1 MHGNVGEWC
10 IDWYGAYET
19 ATAMNPSGPS
29 SGTRHIV
36 RGGTFYDDAA
46 GVRSAKR
53 GSLAVDPKAGWTWCG
68 GVGFRVCCLPGG
80 DLVRRVESGM
90 VNAPTLPANAT
101 SQGNAR

>member
-53 GSLAVDPKAGWTWCG
+53 AASRSIPRRAGPGAAASDSVCVACPVGISFAGW
-68 GVGFRVCCLPGG
+68 
-80 DLVRRVESGM
+80 
-90 VNAPTLPANAT
+90 NPAW
-101 SQGNAR
+101 